1 MQCVRSGKQR
11 RLSTVLPYMLRVM
24 KPEIMRVYGGAAIE
38 ARRWREEDFA
48 QVLEGY
54 Y

>member
-24 KPEIMRVYGGAAIE
+24 KPEIMRVYGAAME
-38 ARRWREEDFA
+38 ARRWRKEDFA

>member
-24 KPEIMRVYGGAAIE
+24 KPEIMRVYGAAME
-38 ARRWREEDFA
+38 ERWWRKEDFA

>member
-24 KPEIMRVYGGAAIE
+24 KPEIMRVYGGAGMK
-38 ARRWREEDFA
+38 RRWRNGDFA